1 VHFGIGDA
9 TKVDAL
15 EIHWPDKAVEKL
27 QLPAVD
33 RIFTVAE
40 GKGIA
45 DEGKGVTGHAPADK
59 TK

>member
-1 VHFGIGDA
+1 VHFGLGDT

-15 EIHWPDKAVEKL
+15 EIHWPDGTKEKV

-45 DEGKGVTGHAPADK
+45 DEGKRAAAHTPAAK
-59 TK
+59 GK